1 MYNNDFF
8 FQNTALMAALTGFPN
23 LEKQNK
29 DELETVMNGYD
40 NVSKEQVMKHLS
52 EFDSKEELEHY
63 VHNLAI
69 RNKEI
74 HKWE

>member
-23 LEKQNK
+23 LEKQKK
-29 DELETVMNGYD
+29 DNLEEVMNQYD
-40 NVSKEQVMKHLS
+40 NVSKEQVMKHMS
-52 EFDSKEELEHY
+52 EFDSKEELERY
-63 VHNLAI
+63 IHNMAI
-69 RNKEI
+69 RNNDI